1 MISEILMGVGA
12 IICIIGTITVIL
24 LGLLAVREFIL
35 DNFYGWKLT
44 KLSKSYE
51 YEAEMLAVIHLKKLK
66 KDYPELE
73 IHYKG
78 EELQEWRD

>member
-35 DNFYGWKLT
+35 DNFYAWKLSN
-44 KLSKSYE
+44 LSKSYD

-78 EELQEWRD
+78 EELQEWGD